1 MTKSSVSSHPTWA
14 DPPRSDL
21 LRTVTT
27 LVLKI
32 NRPFEL
38 PGNFTI
44 HDFTF
49 AAFLGAIP
57 RPPDG
62 SDFCEGRRECEMSE
76 EREGRY
82 SDEGYD
88 GMHLQGLRTS
98 CFCEQ
103 TCLGLAV
110 PEVHKKFLADLVWAN
125 EEDKIC
131 IKNSDGVKTCR
142 FIAIHAGLQ
151 NEKKAKVTTIPNV
164 EALSRRKSVSD
175 IPKELIESPTIV
187 VSGHHGK
194 LHMDGLRLGI
204 DEGGG
209 MEDNPVAAII
219 LPGLT
224 IVRNTGSLLKQ

>member
-1 MTKSSVSSHPTWA
+1 M
-14 DPPRSDL
+14 L
-21 LRTVTT
+21 LEPQ
-27 LVLKI
+27 LKI

-88 GMHLQGLRTS
+88 GMHLQGPR
-98 CFCEQ
+98 
-103 TCLGLAV
+103 AV

-151 NEKKAKVTTIPNV
+151 NEKKV
-164 EALSRRKSVSD
+164 E
-175 IPKELIESPTIV
+175 E
-187 VSGHHGK
+187 
-194 LHMDGLRLGI
+194 
-204 DEGGG
+204 
-209 MEDNPVAAII
+209 
-219 LPGLT
+219 
-224 IVRNTGSLLKQ
+224 